1 MTLHIEPQADMAL
14 PDNRTPPNWEMRTA
28 AAAETIRMLAE
39 HGLDV
44 NVTSTDRDTAAQ
56 LLLAHAED
64 PELVKKKATP
74 VRTAKL
80 TPATL
85 LATDKLLKD
94 FGHSVVDSA
103 AQVRHYV
110 TNKLIDE
117 SDNPDARIRIRA
129 LELLGKIS
137 DVGLFADKTEV
148 TVTHQSTDDIKE
160 RLRGKLTKLMPV
172 HHDVEDA
179 VVLDGE
185 VLDLDSELGLKD
197 E

>member
-1 MTLHIEPQADMAL
+1 
-14 PDNRTPPNWEMRTA
+14 
-28 AAAETIRMLAE
+28 
-39 HGLDV
+39 
-44 NVTSTDRDTAAQ
+44 
-56 LLLAHAED
+56 
-64 PELVKKKATP
+64 
-74 VRTAKL
+74 
-80 TPATL
+80 L

>member
-1 MTLHIEPQADMAL
+1 
-14 PDNRTPPNWEMRTA
+14 
-28 AAAETIRMLAE
+28 
-39 HGLDV
+39 
-44 NVTSTDRDTAAQ
+44 
-56 LLLAHAED
+56 
-64 PELVKKKATP
+64 VKKKATP